1 LYLLSKTFELLIEKF
16 SELNELVFPFLLNI
30 IEKIDNETI
39 LLNLKD
45 SIEKVENQEQKKILM
60 DKIFIH

>member
-1 LYLLSKTFELLIEKF
+1 LLIEKF